1 MTNSSRNFFCDLLDT
16 ITEERLQCLV
26 RQILLYPDTIGEL
39 DIDRLLGLNVQ
50 DPISRSS
57 LSFKDYRLLDVR
69 LLNVRLFPFDMS
81 VPYGLD
87 FTNNSHEACS
97 SFIVGN
103 NGFGKSSVYCALEYL
118 YTGGCSYAH
127 RMKEQPQKYLT
138 NLFVEKM
145 PEGHRTM
152 NIVGK
157 NPNQTY
163 IQSVEKRPV
172 GIPAAFTS
180 DYDIEELERSDDNL
194 YNYIL
199 RGMGYEDVL
208 IILRQ
213 KLQPKIRE
221 KQERYRWLKNYL
233 ESDDAELNA
242 KDYQLIKRELIQL
255 SELADDKKANYL
267 LRFSN
272 TKKVYDLLKKLRS
285 GEAVLNTKEELF
297 SEEWDFLISNM
308 QLMSS
313 SGVVLKR
320 RRRRIVSSGETAPT
334 QDEVSLR
341 IRRIKTLY
349 KKLNYFYHMLGLP
362 DARQDKF
369 YWYHVVTVTEKLD
382 KEYNEKD
389 KQRDVTDPVK
399 ELERL
404 RNELAVLVA
413 LEKTIVQRL
422 TFVLQEY
429 YKTFGSFIEETMTAF
444 SFNGGYTEEFHIIFD
459 DSSFRFKLELRDAHG
474 EEPLSEISPRAYFN
488 TFRFKLYALS
498 FRLTLAFTYMKKNN
512 VLIPIVIDDVFS
524 ASDFENGLKI
534 EQFVYNIYKVYANQ
548 LHFGQPLQLIL
559 LTHDE
564 MILNSFRRGIK
575 LRYADDYNRNKK
587 ESEHAEDY
595 FVCGRL
601 YPFWKHE
608 ELKCYSKKRL
618 GFHNIF
624 FHYSISN

>member
-1 MTNSSRNFFCDLLDT
+1 MLDN
-16 ITEERLQCLV
+16 ITEERLQNLI
-26 RQILLYPDTIGEL
+26 RQILLYPDSIEEL
-39 DIDRLLGLNVQ
+39 DIDRLLILNVQ
-50 DPISRSS
+50 ESVHRPS

-69 LLNVRLFPFDMS
+69 LLNVRLFPFDKS
-81 VPYGLD
+81 IPYGLD
-87 FTNNSHEACS
+87 FTNNTHEACS
-97 SFIVGN
+97 SFVVGN

-118 YTGGCSYAH
+118 YTGRCSYAD
-127 RMKEQPQKYLT
+127 RVKEMPQKYLT

-145 PEGHRTM
+145 SEGHRKM

-157 NPNQTY
+157 NPDQTY
-163 IQSVEKRPV
+163 LQSVENHPV
-172 GIPAAFTS
+172 GTPAAFTS

-194 YNYIL
+194 YNYVL
-199 RGMGYEDVL
+199 RGIGYEDALVF
-208 IILRQ
+208 LRQ
-213 KLQPKIRE
+213 RLQPAIRE
-221 KQERYRWLKNYL
+221 KQERYRWLQNYL
-233 ESDDAELNA
+233 KSEDAELNA
-242 KDYQLIKRELIQL
+242 KDYQLIKRELILL
-255 SELADDKKANYL
+255 SELTDYKKADHL

-272 TKKVYDLLKKLRS
+272 SKKVYGLLKKLRS
-285 GEAVLNTKEELF
+285 VEPVLNTKEELF
-297 SEEWDFLISNM
+297 SDEWDYLISNM
-308 QLMSS
+308 KLTSS
-313 SGVVLKR
+313 SGAVLKR
-320 RRRRIVSSGETAPT
+320 RRRRVPSTDESPA

-349 KKLNYFYHMLGLP
+349 KKLLAFYQMLGLP
-362 DARQDKF
+362 DARQDKLYRF
-369 YWYHVVTVTEKLD
+369 HVVKVAEKLD

-389 KQRDVTDPVK
+389 KQRDVTDPIK

-404 RNELAVLVA
+404 RNELEVLVA
-413 LEKTIVQRL
+413 LDKAIVQRL
-422 TFVLQEY
+422 TDVLKEY
-429 YKTFGSFIEETMTAF
+429 YNTFSSFIEETMTAF
-444 SFNGGYTEEFHIIFD
+444 SFNGGYTEKFHIMFD
-459 DSSFRFKLELRDAHG
+459 DSSFRFKLELRDVHG

-498 FRLTLAFTYMKKNN
+498 FRLTLAFTYMTKNN

-534 EQFVYNIYKVYANQ
+534 EQFVYNIYKVYAERLRFN
-548 LHFGQPLQLIL
+548 QPLQIIL

-575 LRYADDYNRNKK
+575 LKYADNHNLDQK
-587 ESEHAEDY
+587 ESERPEDY